1 VSPPSLP
8 HLALVTGA
16 GKRLGRA
23 IALRLADAGCDIA
36 VHYNA
41 SAEAAHETVAAI
53 RAKGRQAD
61 AFAFDQSDP
70 DAIRRGVDAITAKL
84 GRAPDVLVN
93 CASIFEWDSI
103 ETVTPESLER
113 HYRTNLVG
121 PVLLTRAVAAA
132 AADSTRGL
140 ILNIT
145 DHKLANTNPDHLA
158 YTLSKYALDG
168 FTHMMAR
175 ALAPRF
181 RVCAIAPG
189 HTLPGPGE
197 TQAHFEA
204 HHGQTPLARG
214 PDPGDIAEAAAYLLG
229 AAAITGQTLIVDGG
243 SFMGQTPRDVAFR

>member
-1 VSPPSLP
+1 MTQPAA

-36 VHYNA
+36 VHYNT
-41 SAEAAHETVAAI
+41 SADAARETVEAI
-53 RAKGRQAD
+53 RARGRNAA
-61 AFAFDQSDP
+61 AFGFDQSDP
-70 DAIRRGVDAITAKL
+70 QAIATCAADIAASL

-103 ETVTPESLER
+103 ETVTPDSLER
-113 HYRTNLVG
+113 HYRTNLIG
-121 PVLLTRAVAAA
+121 PVMLTHAIAAA
-132 AADSTRGL
+132 ATDATRGL
-140 ILNIT
+140 IINIT

-168 FTHMMAR
+168 LTHMMAR

-197 TQAHFEA
+197 TQAHFETLHA
-204 HHGQTPLARG
+204 QTPLARG
-214 PDPGDIAEAAAYLLG
+214 PTPEDIANAAAYLLD
-229 AAAITGQTLIVDGG
+229 APAITGQTLVVDGG
-243 SFMGQTPRDVAFR
+243 SFMGQTARDVAFR